1 MESNAR
7 RVSFLCLCAAPFLLF
22 GLAAPRYLREVG
34 AHHAVGAVA
43 FVAVVLA
50 AWVLGLRALRGG
62 GEDARRQAVAG
73 GLLCAP
79 FAVIGLLWVGI
90 GPPAYATPPE
100 NYMRY
105 LVLLASSISIT
116 SGFFLARE
124 ALVVAGE
131 RLHSSFGFV
140 ASLLGGAAYLIW
152 NCFAVGLWLVRVRNG
167 QSSALAP
174 LGDPLDVM
182 LFVACVLTYLA
193 TASFAL
199 AFGRVRWLG
208 RSGSRAYAVL
218 ALAAAA
224 LLMTRGISFPD
235 LAGPAPWYLRPA
247 FVVGIPA
254 IPWILPFLLGVILL
268 RRAGDPG

>member
-1 MESNAR
+1 MKSNAR
-7 RVSFLCLCAAPFLLF
+7 RVSFLFLCAAPFLLF

-43 FVAVVLA
+43 FAAVVLA

-62 GEDARRQAVAG
+62 AEEARRQAVAG

-105 LVLLASSISIT
+105 LVLLSSSVSIT
-116 SGFFLARE
+116 VGFVLAQE

-131 RLHSSFGFV
+131 RLHSSLGFA

-152 NCFAVGLWLVRVRNG
+152 NCFAVGVWLARVRDG
-167 QSSALAP
+167 QSSGLAP
-174 LGDPLDVM
+174 LGDPLDVV

-199 AFGRVRWLG
+199 AFGRVGWLG
-208 RSGSRAYAVL
+208 RSGSRACAVI
-218 ALAAAA
+218 ALAALA
-224 LLMTRGISFPD
+224 LLVGRGIAFPE
-235 LAGPAPWYLRPA
+235 LATAWYLRPA
-247 FVVGIPA
+247 FIVGIPA
-254 IPWILPFLLGVILL
+254 IPWILPFLLGVVLL
-268 RRAGDPG
+268 RKAGDES